1 MPLSVFN
8 WINPTDKRNR
18 KICQKLKIDV
28 NSELQLLNSLN
39 IRETESL
46 INEILNAQSGLY
58 FQESYLTDSIDDES
72 IEINPPN
79 IVINEICI
87 VSLQDMK
94 EILEEWKL
102 FLLSLRESFRFFRRC
117 SSSAKTIRLGSCW

>member
-1 MPLSVFN
+1 MTKYEYFGLSFIN

-46 INEILNAQSGLY
+46 IN
-58 FQESYLTDSIDDES
+58 D
-72 IEINPPN
+72 NPKYSCL
-79 IVINEICI
+79 VIIFPCHCQCLI
-87 VSLQDMK
+87 
-94 EILEEWKL
+94 
-102 FLLSLRESFRFFRRC
+102 
-117 SSSAKTIRLGSCW
+117 G